1 MDLFKWLGFNLND
14 HVWIPSMR
22 VSWTC
27 LFELIIWRIWKIR
40 IFSFFKVWIKIL
52 LRLLKP
58 LLVVQNN
65 MLWSIRRLLLGSMKS
80 VSIYPMQKSCVSY
93 ILMGV
98 LKQGVWLSFAG
109 EVLRDQNGEWILGY
123 NDYLGECSLFD
134 AELLRILDG
143 LIPCQKQGLEIVV
156 IHTDSLDVIIAIL
169 DRNFIGTNSTLV
181 KWISQVLHG
190 FGK

>member
-1 MDLFKWLGFNLND
+1 
-14 HVWIPSMR
+14 
-22 VSWTC
+22 
-27 LFELIIWRIWKIR
+27 
-40 IFSFFKVWIKIL
+40 
-52 LRLLKP
+52 
-58 LLVVQNN
+58 
-65 MLWSIRRLLLGSMKS
+65 
-80 VSIYPMQKSCVSY
+80 MQKSCVSY

-109 EVLRDQNGEWILGY
+109 GVLRDQNGEWILGY